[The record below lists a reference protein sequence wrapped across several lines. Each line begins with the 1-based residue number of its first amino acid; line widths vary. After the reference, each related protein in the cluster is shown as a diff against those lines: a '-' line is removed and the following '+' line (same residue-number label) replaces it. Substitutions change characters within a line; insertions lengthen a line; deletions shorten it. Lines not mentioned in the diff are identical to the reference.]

1 MPVKVPRV
9 ILDDPNVEPTDEE
22 LELLML
28 SFQETVI
35 RTRKLAEEK
44 LRKELIEDLEKVGNN
59 NIIETVSSK

>member
-35 RTRKLAEEK
+35 RKRKLAEEK

-59 NIIETVSSK
+59 NIIGTVSSK

>member
-35 RTRKLAEEK
+35 RKRKLAEEK
-44 LRKELIEDLEKVGNN
+44 LRKELAEDLAKVGNN
-59 NIIETVSSK
+59 NIIGTVSSK

>member
-35 RTRKLAEEK
+35 RKRKLAEEK

-59 NIIETVSSK
+59 NIIGTVTSK

>member
-35 RTRKLAEEK
+35 RKRKLAEEK
-44 LRKELIEDLEKVGNN
+44 LRK
-59 NIIETVSSK
+59 